1 MKKLIFVTGGVCSS
15 LGKGVTA
22 SSIGALME
30 ARGLSVRMVKIDPY
44 LNVDAGTM
52 SPYQHGEVYVT
63 DDGAETDLDLGNY
76 GRFTHSPL
84 SKANSITTGQVYQAV
99 INKEREGRYL
109 GRTVQVIPHIT
120 DEIKA
125 RILAPGKDP
134 DVDITIVEIGGTVG
148 DMESIPF
155 LEAARQLIHE
165 AGKQNAVA
173 VHVTLIPTVSG
184 GEIKTK
190 PSQHAVK
197 ELQEVGI
204 QPDVLVCRSALP
216 LDEALKRKLSGFT
229 NIEFEG
235 IISAYD
241 VKPTIYE
248 IPLLFHEQGLDT
260 FLLKKMG
267 IESRHADIRAWKE
280 VVRKFKEPKATARIG
295 VVGKYM
301 ELADSYKSVWEALY
315 HGGIANEAAVEIVKI
330 DSSKLEAASGSD
342 AAPDLDAALGSVDGI
357 LVPGGYGQRGT
368 VGMVAAARWAREHK
382 VPYFGICLGLQIM
395 VIDTARNILGWADAD
410 SSEFNPDSSHPVV
423 SLLEEQVD
431 VKSYGGTQ
439 RLGKSESVLKDGS
452 LIRSIYGSERIL
464 ERHRHRYE
472 VSNAYRADLEKS
484 GLKIAALT
492 PDGSLVEC
500 MEWEGHPW
508 GLGVQ
513 FHPEFKSGPI
523 APAPLFRSFI
533 GACLKQQ
540 ASAVA
545 GATKAAARKAHA
557 DE

>member
-30 ARGLSVRMVKIDPY
+30 ARGLMVRMVKIDPY

-76 GRFTHSPL
+76 GRFTASPL

-155 LEAARQLIHE
+155 LEAARELIHE
-165 AGKQNAVA
+165 YGKQNAVS

-216 LDEALKRKLSGFT
+216 LEEGVKRKLSGFT
-229 NIEFEG
+229 NVEFEG
-235 IISAYD
+235 IISAHD

-248 IPLLFHEQGLDT
+248 IPLLFHEQGLDA
-260 FLLKKMG
+260 FLLRKMG
-267 IESRHADIRAWKE
+267 IESRHADLKAWKE

-330 DSSKLEAASGSD
+330 DSSKLEGS
-342 AAPDLDAALGSVDGI
+342 AGGAGESADLDAVLGGVDGI

-368 VGMVAAARWAREHK
+368 TGMVAAARWAREHK

-395 VIDTARNILGWADAD
+395 VIDTARNVLGWADAD

-439 RLGKSESVLKDGS
+439 RLGKSESVLKEGS
-452 LIRSIYGSERIL
+452 LVRSIYGTERIL

-500 MEWEGHPW
+500 MEWAGHPW

-523 APAPLFRSFI
+523 NPAPLFRSFI
-533 GACLKQQ
+533 GASIANRDGRKGH
-540 ASAVA
+540 AS
-545 GATKAAARKAHA
+545 K
-557 DE
+557 